1 MLLPCNE
8 GLCMSAAESIYIYV
22 NIAHNIT
29 HKLSSREGEMD
40 IFKMLL
46 CFVIMAAETIDY
58 SSGKPWEEHVMGGF
72 SSDEAVLNGR
82 NMQEEARVHER
93 DLNALLAFKKAIT
106 YDPSGSLSNW
116 TAQNSHN
123 ICSWY
128 GVRCRP
134 HSTRVVQIDL
144 SSSGLEGILS
154 SSLGSLSLLKTL
166 DLSANNLIGGIPPEF
181 GRLKALRI
189 LDLSDNWMLVGS
201 VPKSLLNCTHI
212 KWIGLGDMNLEHQVD
227 RRSLVV

>member
-1 MLLPCNE
+1 
-8 GLCMSAAESIYIYV
+8 
-22 NIAHNIT
+22 
-29 HKLSSREGEMD
+29 
-40 IFKMLL
+40 MLL

-72 SSDEAVLNGR
+72 SSHEAVLNGR

-154 SSLGSLSLLKTL
+154 SSLGSLSLLKTMN
-166 DLSANNLIGGIPPEF
+166 LSGNNFTGGIPPEF

-189 LDLSDNWMLVGS
+189 LDLSGNWMLGGS
-201 VPKSLLNCTHI
+201 VPKSLLNCTHL
-212 KWIGLGDMNLEHQVD
+212 KWIGLGDINLRGTIPTEFGRLVELEHLD
-227 RRSLVV
+227 LSWNALGGSIPTSLGNCTSLSHLDLSRTH